1 MMRREGRKVKH
12 FAANRHEHVTLVVLV
27 RAVVQLFRIVHVL
40 SRALREVEGCK
51 QRETVVRPEEA
62 ELTMI
67 RPMTAMTKTAAP
79 QSSQMSMLQWLYIVS
94 FSVLGR
100 QIS

>member
-67 RPMTAMTKTAAP
+67 RPMTKTAAP

-94 FSVLGR
+94 FSVLGI